1 MTKIL
6 GICFLPTACLL
17 GCCGCLQVP
26 QSVPRSSVDAA
37 TIIKIDYEVQITATD
52 SVHEKIRLFE
62 EWMRDP
68 STGTD
73 SSRHRRMAVHREIRQ
88 HLSWHNRQWFD
99 TELAKL
105 EERRQA
111 PLDPTIELAELQAFL
126 DYADRLLFVR
136 KDAAIVK
143 RQTVP
148 LKLRASAITES
159 LKLLQAFLA
168 IGGETGPPSTLDDLR
183 RLERQ
188 CRRFY
193 RSNKDG
199 LLAVHE
205 QTLIAH
211 LAYLQR
217 TIAVRESRTAE
228 PDFSQSEELLT
239 SILKEAGNA
248 GSLRQQRQT
257 ATQLMEQHEGRLDH
271 AHAVQLR
278 ELVTALEIAAADTPG
293 PAAIDDGWRRTL
305 AQIGRNA
312 EAVASGSEDIVQ
324 LLFDIGRYTLQN
336 RLDPHHRIPNRPVAG
351 YYDSEGRYVTP

>member
-6 GICFLPTACLL
+6 CICFLPIAFLL
-17 GCCGCLQVP
+17 GCCGCLQLP
-26 QSVPRSSVDAA
+26 ESAPRSTAGAA
-37 TIIKIDYEVQITATD
+37 TIIKIDYEAQITATD

-73 SSRHRRMAVHREIRQ
+73 SSRHRRMAVHHEIRQ
-88 HLSWHNRQWFD
+88 HLSRHNRQWFD
-99 TELAKL
+99 TELAQL

-126 DYADRLLFVR
+126 DYADQLLFVS

-148 LKLRASAITES
+148 LKLRASEITES
-159 LKLLQAFLA
+159 LEVLQAFFA
-168 IGGETGPPSTLDDLR
+168 IGGETGPPLTLADLR

-188 CRRFY
+188 CKGFY
-193 RSNKDG
+193 HSNKHR
-199 LLAVHE
+199 LLTVHE
-205 QTLIAH
+205 QTLMAH

-239 SILKEAGNA
+239 SILQAAGNA

-278 ELVTALEIAAADTPG
+278 ELVTALEIAADDTTA
-293 PAAIDDGWRRTL
+293 PAATDDGWRRTL
-305 AQIGRNA
+305 AQISRNA
-312 EAVASGSEDIVQ
+312 EAVAGGSEDIVQ

-336 RLDPHHRIPNRPVAG
+336 RLDPHHRISDRPVAG
-351 YYDSEGRYVTP
+351 YYDSEGRYVSP